1 MKTAPRRWKV
11 SAIALPLLMVLSG
24 CVATGGG
31 YVEGVYEPAG
41 YEYGGWGPRYHVA
54 PPRGGDRRDEHEGE
68 RGGERRPEPAKQ
80 STPHAYRPAPP
91 SRPAPSI
98 PTRPHYSRP
107 HER

>member
-1 MKTAPRRWKV
+1 MRTAPRRWKV
-11 SAIALPLLMVLSG
+11 SAIGLPILMMLSG

-41 YEYGGWGPRYHVA
+41 YGYGGWGPRYHVA
-54 PPRGGDRRDEHEGE
+54 PPRGGERRDEHEGE
-68 RGGERRPEPAKQ
+68 RRREQAPAR
-80 STPHAYRPAPP
+80 AYRPASP

-98 PTRPHYSRP
+98 PTRPHDSRP